1 MDNIDRVNQQQ
12 AMQGLPKRDVLAGMD
27 IMREYGSIKNG
38 TSKLTDRIQKLIVTR
53 YKEGR

>member
-12 AMQGLPKRDVLAGMD
+12 AKQGLPKKDVLAGMD

>member
-12 AMQGLPKRDVLAGMD
+12 AMQGLQKRDVLAGMD